1 MYLKSEVYRNDL
13 EQAIRGT
20 VDFEK
25 LFHKRILVTGATGM
39 IGSFITDMLL
49 HANRTA
55 GAGVEVYALARSREQ
70 LMLRFCSSQSEKNL
84 RFRIQDVTEPLQ
96 ADICADYIIHAA
108 GDGFPAAFRKHPVE
122 TMTPALLGTCQLLQ
136 YTREHPVEKFLYI
149 SSGEVYGKSSGTDH
163 AFHEEEG
170 GLLDSMDV
178 RNCYP
183 VSKRCGEALCASFAA
198 QYHVPAAVV
207 RLSHVYGACTSAHDN
222 RAVGQ
227 FLQNA
232 AAGKEIVLHSAGKQL
247 RSYTYVADCA
257 SGILTALLDGVS
269 GEAYNV
275 ANKDSILT
283 IAEFAALLSETAKVG
298 CIRKIPD
305 ETEEKEHTPIE
316 YAVLD
321 ASRLERLGWSGQYN
335 PDKGIKHMLEIR
347 KTVGEIWKQTK

>member
-136 YTREHPVEKFLYI
+136 YAREHPVEKFLYI

-183 VSKRCGEALCASFAA
+183 VSKRCGHCVLLLPPSIMCLRRWSGSAMCMG
-198 QYHVPAAVV
+198 HV
-207 RLSHVYGACTSAHDN
+207 RLPMITGRWDSFCKMPLPEKRLSCIAPGNNCGVIPMWPTVL
-222 RAVGQ
+222 RAFSQ
-227 FLQNA
+227 RCSTAFLEKHTMWQ
-232 AAGKEIVLHSAGKQL
+232 I
-247 RSYTYVADCA
+247 
-257 SGILTALLDGVS
+257 
-269 GEAYNV
+269 
-275 ANKDSILT
+275 
-283 IAEFAALLSETAKVG
+283 
-298 CIRKIPD
+298 KIQS
-305 ETEEKEHTPIE
+305 
-316 YAVLD
+316 L
-321 ASRLERLGWSGQYN
+321 Q
-335 PDKGIKHMLEIR
+335 
-347 KTVGEIWKQTK
+347 